1 MPRISDLGL
10 QNILLANFQRAQGG
24 AAERQTQLS
33 SGKVSDRYSGIGP
46 GTRALLSSEGVLA
59 RANAFSA
66 ATGAAASRLQI
77 QESSMQALADSIGRL
92 RGQLIETLATGGG
105 ELIAGGLA
113 AEAQRV
119 LASLNTESGGVYV
132 FGGVDGASAP
142 VAARSIAD
150 IIAAPDAVSLFQ
162 TTARSSL
169 YIEDGVSVDGGPTAR
184 EIGVDVIEAL
194 RSLGVA
200 PQSLGAFQG
209 APTAQQAQFI
219 TGMIAELDRISSAIY
234 TEMGMNGL
242 AQGAVAEAAQRTSQ
256 QRDLA
261 EIVAS
266 EIEDVD
272 IAEVVARLN
281 LDRTAIEAS
290 ARALA
295 QASELSLLNYL

>member
-10 QNILLANFQRAQGG
+10 QNILLANFQRAQG
-24 AAERQTQLS
+24 AATERQAQLS
-33 SGKVSDRYSGIGP
+33 SGKVSDRYSGLGAQ
-46 GTRALLSSEGVLA
+46 TRSLLSSEGVLA
-59 RANAFSA
+59 RADAFSA

-77 QESSMQALADSIGRL
+77 QESAMQSLADSIGRL
-92 RGQLIETLATGGG
+92 RGQLIQTVATGGA

-119 LASLNTESGGVYV
+119 LAALNAESGGVFV
-132 FGGVDGASAP
+132 FGGVDGATAP
-142 VAARSIAD
+142 VAAQTIAD
-150 IIAAPDAVSLFQ
+150 ILAAPDAASLFQ
-162 TTARSSL
+162 TTSRSSL
-169 YIEDGVSVDGGPTAR
+169 YIEEGVSVDGGATAR
-184 EIGVDVIEAL
+184 EIGADVVDAL
-194 RSLGVA
+194 RSLGQA
-200 PQSLGAFQG
+200 PQTLGAFQG
-209 APTAQQAQFI
+209 APTQQQAQFL
-219 TGMIAELDRISSAIY
+219 TGLIARLDQISASLY
-234 TEMGMNGL
+234 TEMGVNGL
-242 AQGAVAEAAQRTSQ
+242 TQGAVAEAARRTSQ

-272 IAEVVARLN
+272 LAEVIARLN

>member
-10 QNILLANFQRAQGG
+10 QQILLANFERAQSG
-24 AAERQTQLS
+24 AAERQAQLS
-33 SGKVSDRYSGIGP
+33 SGKVSDRYSGIGAQTP
-46 GTRALLSSEGVLA
+46 TLLSSEGVLA
-59 RANAFSA
+59 RASAFSA
-66 ATGAAASRLQI
+66 ATSAASARLLT
-77 QESSMQALADSIGRL
+77 QESAMQSIADSIGRL

-119 LASLNTESGGVYV
+119 LAALNTESGGVYL
-132 FGGVDGASAP
+132 FGGVDGAQAP
-142 VAARSIAD
+142 VAAQSVAD
-150 IIAAPDAVSLFQ
+150 IAAAPDAASLFQ
-162 TTARSSL
+162 TTSRSSL
-169 YIEDGVSVDGGPTAR
+169 YIEEGVSVDGGPTAR
-184 EIGVDVIEAL
+184 EIGVDVVDAL
-194 RSLGVA
+194 RSLAVA
-200 PQSLGAFQG
+200 PQTLGAFQG
-209 APTAQQAQFI
+209 APTSQQAQFL
-219 TGMIAELDRISSAIY
+219 TGLIARLDQVSSAIY

-242 AQGAVAEAAQRTSQ
+242 AQGAVADAAERTSR

-272 IAEVVARLN
+272 LAEVIARLS
-281 LDRTAIEAS
+281 LDRTATEAS